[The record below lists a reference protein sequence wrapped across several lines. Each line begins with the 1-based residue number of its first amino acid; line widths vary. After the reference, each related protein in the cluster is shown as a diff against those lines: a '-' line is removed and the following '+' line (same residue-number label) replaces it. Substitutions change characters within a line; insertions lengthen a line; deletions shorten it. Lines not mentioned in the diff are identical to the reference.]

1 MVRTHK
7 GLVVCFLGLLAG
19 LATLLGLAFL
29 AGRPKQADA
38 QTVSAPITRHVVL
51 YWAKRYTTYTW
62 YWNGQQRTSVPYAWG
77 YADWI
82 EPALGSGTS
91 DCNYFASLFQTRL
104 NNNCYTGCNSRAG
117 DDCSGY
123 VMRVW
128 GRPVG
133 EVKWST
139 EHIAARSIVVPCRT
153 TDPQCLQQAVR
164 NEDLPRRMRMGDVFD
179 DWTGNDRHVVLLYYF
194 EDTGATPRQ
203 PRFYEEN
210 IGGNCNARLNGGGWA
225 WLEANGG
232 WWNGTDGYRPYRYR
246 YNADA
251 ADTRYILDDI
261 YLPDLRNA

>member
-19 LATLLGLAFL
+19 LAVLVGLAFL

-104 NNNCYTGCNSRAG
+104 NNNFYTGCNSRAG

-133 EVKWST
+133 EAKWST
-139 EHIAARSIVVPCRT
+139 EHIAARSIVVPCRI